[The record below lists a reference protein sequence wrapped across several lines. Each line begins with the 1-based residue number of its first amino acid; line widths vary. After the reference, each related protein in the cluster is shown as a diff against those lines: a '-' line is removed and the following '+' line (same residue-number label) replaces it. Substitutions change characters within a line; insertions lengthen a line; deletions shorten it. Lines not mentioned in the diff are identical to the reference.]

1 MKRGKSADMLA
12 ERDPSQRQ
20 RSAWED
26 EGVAPHMEGDD
37 ENGLETPDQDGDID
51 HERARRL
58 IREQTHRL
66 LPPAD
71 ANALADHLLTCD
83 ACYKFA
89 QDLAAKER
97 KRQSGDLSL

>member
-1 MKRGKSADMLA
+1 MKRGKSADVLA

-20 RSAWED
+20 RSAWD
-26 EGVAPHMEGDD
+26 GEGVAPHLAGDD
-37 ENGLETPDQDGDID
+37 EEGLETPDQGGDID

-58 IREQTHRL
+58 IREQTQRL

-97 KRQSGDLSL
+97 KRHSGDLSL